1 MFGLFGKKSGHP
13 LADIKSAQQ
22 LLDELPKNDALKAL
36 QELTSWTEAMREHA
50 EFPVDHEAAVMRL
63 IDETARPLERKLV
76 RDYFAASSL
85 PSFHENRLWMA
96 LNEFYTQFSESY
108 LKILA
113 RYRGGERGSSAIKS
127 SLPLISVRGIRAI
140 TGRLKC
146 AAARYMLVDPAIWEC
161 LAEFY
166 MHADEQRY
174 ADEPV
179 QLYSGAPANTSVRH
193 EFTGTLAWFVSSAS
207 TLNRFHLHLAERL
220 SGCLCKHMTAGKQCG
235 ADCLYGFDLSD
246 PKPPLR
252 VTKEIISQPGM
263 LFIGVANVKAHAEQL
278 LKELEKN
285 TVPDEL
291 NLGGLYD
298 AEIVRNV
305 LSHLARNLTVPPPMR
320 RTVRHSL
327 KVSLN
332 IANGFSS
339 IMEHSGIGLNF
350 GDDSSTLWEV
360 EDISTGGFH
369 CIVPSSYPAS
379 LAIGS
384 LIGLR
389 PEKLDY
395 WGVGIVRRMSRDKQ
409 NNLHI
414 GVEILSNRV
423 TGVGLGEQKSEV
435 EQHALWLSSPEDGKE
450 EVRLLMSPD
459 TFSTNRSLHAHFE
472 NKGYLLMPLSLLE
485 KGDDFDLARY
495 RKIEK
500 DASPDQAV

>member
-22 LLDELPKNDALKAL
+22 LLDDLPKNDVLKAL

-50 EFPVDHEAAVMRL
+50 EFQVDHEAAVMRL

-85 PSFHENRLWMA
+85 PSFQENRLWMA
-96 LNEFYTQFSESY
+96 LNDFYTQLAETY

-113 RYRGGERGSSAIKS
+113 RHRNGEKGSSAIKS
-127 SLPLISVRGIRAI
+127 SLSLISIRGIRAL

-146 AAARYMLVDPAIWEC
+146 AAARYTLVDQAIWKY

-166 MHADEQRY
+166 MYADEQHY
-174 ADEPV
+174 VDEPV
-179 QLYSGAPANTSVRH
+179 HLYAGTPETSVRH
-193 EFTGTLAWFVSSAS
+193 EFTGTLAWYASSAS

-220 SGCLCKHMTAGKQCG
+220 SACLCKHMTADKQCRP
-235 ADCLYGFDLSD
+235 DCLYGFDLLD

-252 VTKEIISQPGM
+252 VTREIVSQSGM
-263 LFIGVANVKAHAEQL
+263 LFIGVANVKAYVEKL

-298 AEIVRNV
+298 AEIVRDILN
-305 LSHLARNLTVPPPMR
+305 HLARNLTIPPPMR
-320 RTVRHSL
+320 RAVRHNL
-327 KVSLN
+327 KVNLN
-332 IANGFSS
+332 VANGFSS
-339 IMEHSGIGLNF
+339 IMEHSGVGLNF

-395 WGVGIVRRMSRDKQ
+395 WGVGVVRRMSRDQQ

-435 EQHALWLSSPEDGKE
+435 EQHALWLSSPEDGVE

-472 NKGYLLMPLSLLE
+472 NRSYLLMPLALLE

-500 DASPDQAV
+500 DTGPN